1 MNYPPQGPPPQG
13 PPPGNF
19 GAPQG
24 HPGQWGPPPQQ
35 PPWPQQQWPP
45 SPPPKKHNGWK
56 WALGAVALLAVI
68 GVTAAVTISA
78 TSDGEADKDSLPP
91 QDTYGLASADDKGPV
106 NVITEEPTCAAW
118 APIQTTLANTLTEE
132 WGKRDPSIP
141 ASSWTPQQQAQY
153 EAAADAFLD
162 AAKQTEPL
170 VKLTPHRVVRELYE
184 QFISYSR
191 AFAQAV
197 PAYEPV
203 DDHLVGVANVAS
215 SSMGFICGAIKYGS
229 AEARAPFLP
238 IPPAPEQVAELSD
251 PSDPERLLTNP
262 NSTCPEWDRL
272 LHDFVNDTED
282 WQSIDVN
289 TPASSWTPQ
298 QRQIME
304 SVTPVL
310 RDYADKIQA
319 LVVRSNSPVIEDLAT
334 LSAQYRRAYAD
345 SLPTY
350 TSADAYL
357 SRAANRLTSV
367 IYEACKAVGS

>member
-1 MNYPPQGPPPQG
+1 M
-13 PPPGNF
+13 
-19 GAPQG
+19 
-24 HPGQWGPPPQQ
+24 
-35 PPWPQQQWPP
+35 
-45 SPPPKKHNGWK
+45 
-56 WALGAVALLAVI
+56 
-68 GVTAAVTISA
+68 TISA

-319 LVVRSNSPVIEDLAT
+319 LGVRSNSPVIEDLAT